1 MNKLTKEFYEKGA
14 LLKAVSAY
22 KNLARFLFQRTT
34 AIYTMKSN
42 LAYMIHILLQMNLK
56 TTFWD

>member
-22 KNLARFLFQRTT
+22 KNLASISVSEQRLF
-34 AIYTMKSN
+34 
-42 LAYMIHILLQMNLK
+42 IL
-56 TTFWD
+56 